1 LNVGRRLRSLGV
13 NNIHSTLLGKSLA
26 ESQIRIQTGCSVIA
40 INRDGTMINNPD
52 PTIRFQERDE
62 LIMIGTDD
70 AEKQLIK
77 KHTEAIMLKTI

>member
-1 LNVGRRLRSLGV
+1 M

-26 ESQIRIQTGCSVIA
+26 ERQVRIQTGCSVIA

-77 KHTEAIMLKTI
+77 NIPRPSCLR

>member
-1 LNVGRRLRSLGV
+1 
-13 NNIHSTLLGKSLA
+13 
-26 ESQIRIQTGCSVIA
+26 
-40 INRDGTMINNPD
+40 MINNPD

-77 KHTEAIMLKTI
+77 KYTEAIMLKTI